1 MQPVRRG
8 LMLLALLC
16 AVWSCRSS
24 QKPRLVSPPLP
35 GQKIQVPGQPVKTT
49 APSSARSQKPE
60 PPPIVTLPPP
70 TLADGEVVV
79 KVIAYVNNVPI
90 FESELREKLVP
101 RLRELE
107 GLSDSERERKLKQLR
122 QEELEKL
129 IEREVVLDVAYAR
142 LKQLPAKILED
153 LQKEA
158 NREFE
163 RRVKQMKE
171 EYKLKSDDQ
180 LNDFLGQMGM
190 TLAGF
195 RRSLEREFIAVEFMR
210 NLIFPKL
217 QHIPLSEIRAYYE
230 THPEEF
236 TIQDRVKWQD
246 IFIDASRFP
255 SRLEARQ
262 FAEQSLQSLRQGAD
276 FVILAQQ
283 LQESGY
289 NALLGP
295 EGVGEKPGE
304 IRPAELQ
311 TAVFALDPGQ
321 VGGPVEVP
329 GGFHI
334 IKVVERTRAGRK
346 PLDADVQNEIRN
358 KLMGMLANKE
368 YRRLVEDMKA
378 KALIQRLD

>member
-1 MQPVRRG
+1 MPPTLRG
-8 LMLLALLC
+8 LLVLALLC

-24 QKPRLVSPPLP
+24 RNPRLVTPPLP
-35 GQKIQVPGQPVKTT
+35 GQKIQVPGQPVPSA
-49 APSSARSQKPE
+49 APSAARSQKPE

-70 TLADGEVVV
+70 TLTDGEVVV

-90 FESELREKLVP
+90 FESELREKLIP

-129 IEREVVLDVAYAR
+129 IEREVILDVAFAR
-142 LKQLPAKILED
+142 LKQLPARILED

-163 RRVKQMKE
+163 RRAKQMKE
-171 EYKLKSDDQ
+171 EYKLKSDEQ

-217 QHIPLSEIRAYYE
+217 QHIPLSEIRSYYDSR
-230 THPEEF
+230 PDEF
-236 TIQDRVKWQD
+236 AVQDRVKWLD
-246 IFIDASRFP
+246 IFIDASRFS
-255 SRLEARQ
+255 SRGEARQ
-262 FAEQSLQSLRQGAD
+262 FAEQSLQTLRQGKD
-276 FVILAQQ
+276 FAQMAQ
-283 LQESGY
+283 ELQQAGY
-289 NALLGP
+289 NILLGP

-304 IRPAELQ
+304 IRPADLQ
-311 TAVFALDPGQ
+311 TAVFALEPGQ
-321 VGGPVEVP
+321 IGGPVEVP
-329 GGFHI
+329 GGFHL
-334 IKVVERTRAGRK
+334 IKVVERTYAGRK
-346 PLDADVQNEIRN
+346 PFDSQVQDEIRN
-358 KLMGMLANKE
+358 KIMGVLANKE
-368 YRRLVEDMKA
+368 YRRLIDEMKA
-378 KALIQRLD
+378 KALIQRLE